1 VVPGVV
7 VTFTLLVVISDVTGG
22 LVELEMITG
31 AVVAAAAPPVVSS
44 LVETILTMLV
54 GISASVVVNSSV
66 VEVSTAI
73 SRSLEAKVTTSAF
86 VVADVTPTAPSVFV
100 IRAVSAASVAVKS
113 TGVAIFVVSFDFAV
127 DAVLAA
133 FLRSAVTPVTVI
145 CSVVAGIIVTV
156 TLLVAMSAVSGI
168 SVEPEIVTIGA
179 TVSAAAVTSPV
190 VEPVVITPDVMA
202 GGVDVICFVV
212 VVSVVNF

>member
-1 VVPGVV
+1 MPGVV

-44 LVETILTMLV
+44 LVETILAMLV

-73 SRSLEAKVTTSAF
+73 SRSPEAKVTTSAF
-86 VVADVTPTAPSVFV
+86 VVADVTLTAPSVFV

-179 TVSAAAVTSPV
+179 TVSAAAVTSSV
-190 VEPVVITPDVMA
+190 VEPVVITPDVIA
-202 GGVDVICFVV
+202 GGVDVICFEV